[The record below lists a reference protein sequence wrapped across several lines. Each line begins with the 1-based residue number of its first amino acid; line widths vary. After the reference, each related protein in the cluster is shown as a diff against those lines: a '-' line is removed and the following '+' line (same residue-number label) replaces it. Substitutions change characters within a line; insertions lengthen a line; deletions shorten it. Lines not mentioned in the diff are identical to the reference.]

1 MHTHMLAH
9 THTHTH
15 HMLSSKG
22 FSFWRQIAMMAMKDE
37 V

>member
-1 MHTHMLAH
+1 MHIH

-15 HMLSSKG
+15 TPHMLPSKG